1 MSPAEATPAVRAAGA
16 VLWRTGKKEAG
27 GTVEVAVAHR
37 PRYGDWS
44 LPKGKL
50 DPGETPP
57 VAAVRELR
65 EETGFDAVLGRY
77 LRQVGYE
84 VEQRGSRVYK
94 VVDFFSARAV
104 SGEFEANDEV
114 DDLRW
119 LPVREAESLLT
130 YPADV
135 AVLREFRALP
145 AQLTT
150 VLLVRHA
157 KAGKREEWTGDDDL
171 RPLSDAGLRQAE
183 AVRTMVRAF
192 GPDRVLAAPRLRC
205 VQTVQGVA
213 EDLSTEVRH
222 EALLAEEGYWRDPV
236 LGVARLL
243 AIVSD
248 GGTPLISSQGG
259 VIPDVVT
266 MLAERD
272 GVALPWG
279 KSGTVS
285 AKKGSLWLLSFRPAT
300 EEEGPRLVAASYF
313 PSPLP
318 APAAARS

>member
-1 MSPAEATPAVRAAGA
+1 MSPAEQAPGIRAAGA
-16 VLWRTGKKEAG
+16 VLWRTGANRN
-27 GTVEVAVAHR
+27 VEIAVVHR

-50 DPGETPP
+50 DPGETAP

-65 EETGFDAVLGRY
+65 EETGFEAVLGRY
-77 LRQVGYE
+77 LRH
-84 VEQRGSRVYK
+84 VEYDVVDRGLRSHK
-94 VVDFFSARAV
+94 SVDFFSARAI
-104 SGEFEANDEV
+104 SGRFEAGDEV

-119 LPVREAESLLT
+119 LPLPEAEAQLT
-130 YPADV
+130 YEADV
-135 AVLREFRALP
+135 AVLRDFSALP
-145 AQLTT
+145 AELTT

-171 RPLSDAGLRQAE
+171 RPLSDAGARQAE

-213 EDLSTEVRH
+213 EDLGTEVRH
-222 EALLAEEGYWRDPV
+222 EALLAEEDYWRDPV
-236 LGVARLL
+236 LGTARLL
-243 AIVSD
+243 AIAGD
-248 GGTPLISSQGG
+248 GGTPLICSQGA

-266 MLAERD
+266 TLAARD
-272 GVALPWG
+272 GVDLPAPKG
-279 KSGTVS
+279 AAVA
-285 AKKGSLWLLSFRPAT
+285 AKKGSLWLLSFLPST
-300 EEEGPRLVAASYF
+300 EQDGSRLVAANYF

-318 APAAARS
+318 APVTTRS